1 MVVGIWPG
9 QHRQLRM
16 GSLRM
21 ATLESGRAGYDFET
35 RKRGISARTVEGS
48 LAGEVRALRRAT
60 NELIQEL
67 VEMRGAVEV

>member
-1 MVVGIWPG
+1 
-9 QHRQLRM
+9 
-16 GSLRM
+16 M